1 MEEGTVSELGRGAVV
16 VTGASTGIGRATA
29 LHLDRLGFRVFAGV
43 RREPDAES
51 LRRDGSPRLEPVR
64 IDVTEAKSLAAAAA
78 RVAGET
84 GDAGLAGVV
93 ANAGIGLGGPLE
105 FVPLDDLRR
114 QLEVNVVGVVATLQA
129 FLPAV
134 RRARGRVI
142 IVGSN
147 SGRLAAPFAG
157 PYAASKFAVEAIAD
171 SLRVELR
178 PHGVQ
183 VALIE
188 PGAIATPIWD
198 KTQRYA
204 DEAMA
209 QMPEEAKR
217 LYAEGLATVLRSLE
231 QSARGALP
239 PERCARAIEHA
250 LTARRPRTR
259 YPVGAEAWISTLVA
273 RFVPDRIRDRLITK
287 ILAG

>member
-1 MEEGTVSELGRGAVV
+1 MSELGRGTVV
-16 VTGASTGIGRATA
+16 VTGASTGIGRAIA

-51 LRRDGSPRLEPVR
+51 LRRAASPRLAPVR
-64 IDVTEAKSLAAAAA
+64 IDVTEAKSLAAAAE
-78 RVAGET
+78 RVAGES

-129 FLPAV
+129 FLPAA
-134 RRARGRVI
+134 RRARGRVV

-178 PHGVQ
+178 PLGVQ
-183 VALIE
+183 VSLLE

-204 DEAMA
+204 DETLA
-209 QMPEEAKR
+209 QMPEEAKP
-217 LYAEGLATVLRSLE
+217 LYADGLATVLQSLE
-231 QSARGALP
+231 RSARGALP
-239 PERCARAIEHA
+239 PERCARVVEHA

-259 YPVGAEAWISTLVA
+259 YPVAAEAWIATLVA
-273 RFVPDRIRDRLITK
+273 RLVPDRIRDRLITK
-287 ILAG
+287 LLAG